1 MPITLANGTR
11 PVANPTNPLT
21 VELEI
26 KPAIEND
33 TNDFVLYPITL
44 NNQTFRPADFTV
56 TNCSYSSSSTTVS
69 TSGSGFANVR
79 VGDQVQSIGT
89 STDFPASPVR
99 YVTGKTN
106 NNEITVNLAPAGTS
120 TSSTLKFTPYSP
132 SPGTDLVLAYI
143 KVNFQ
148 QSAQTLVMN
157 ISVLPVPGELV
168 SDADRDNDTSD
179 DIPMDLLTPLPNTIS
194 VSIDLDDYLTKA
206 RVARQ

>member
-11 PVANPTNPLT
+11 PVANPTTPLT

-33 TNDFVLYPITL
+33 AGDFVLYPITL
-44 NNQTFRPADFTV
+44 NNQTFRPPDFEV
-56 TNCSYSSSSTTVS
+56 NNCSYSNSSTTVS

-79 VGDQVQSIGT
+79 VGDQVKSIGS
-89 STDFPASPVR
+89 STDFPATPVR
-99 YVTGKTN
+99 FVTDKTN
-106 NNEITVNLAPAGTS
+106 NNQITVNQAPSGS
-120 TSSTLKFTPYSP
+120 SSSSTLQFIPFSP
-132 SPGTDLVLAYI
+132 TDLVLAYI

-168 SDADRDNDTSD
+168 SDADRDGDTSD
-179 DIPMDLLTPLPNTIS
+179 DIAVNSLTPIPNTIS
-194 VSIDLDDYLTKA
+194 LSIDLDDYLTKA
-206 RVARQ
+206 RVARA